1 MPPIRFEYTRL
12 DLSNLWP
19 DTVTGSPR
27 EALSDPD
34 TTLIS
39 FTGNA
44 RVDVLQTRNG
54 HRCFVNGGRSG
65 AAVAVQGQE
74 LASSPQV
81 ELSRSDTWLRD
92 VNGRGSVDLS
102 TESFYYHN
110 PATSPTPVAPGALD
124 WETSRPSARPSRIR
138 CSRRA
143 NDPSH
148 GRWTSTATGT
158 STCCRPVP
166 TS

>member
-1 MPPIRFEYTRL
+1 MSARHDLAYAATATEVAAIDRADVPPTTSMLESVTRIGYDAGRAETRMPPICFEYTCL
-12 DLSNLWP
+12 DLSDLWP

-54 HRCFVNGGRSG
+54 HRCFVNGGRAG

-74 LASSPQV
+74 LASSPQW
-81 ELSRSDTWLRD
+81 SCRAAT
-92 VNGRGSVDLS
+92 RG
-102 TESFYYHN
+102 
-110 PATSPTPVAPGALD
+110 
-124 WETSRPSARPSRIR
+124 
-138 CSRRA
+138 C
-143 NDPSH
+143 
-148 GRWTSTATGT
+148 GT
-158 STCCRPVP
+158 
-166 TS
+166 

>member
-1 MPPIRFEYTRL
+1 M
-12 DLSNLWP
+12 
-19 DTVTGSPR
+19 
-27 EALSDPD
+27 
-34 TTLIS
+34 
-39 FTGNA
+39 
-44 RVDVLQTRNG
+44 
-54 HRCFVNGGRSG
+54 
-65 AAVAVQGQE
+65 
-74 LASSPQV
+74 

-110 PATSPTPVAPGALD
+110 PTSPTPVAPGALD
-124 WETSRPSARPSRIR
+124 WGDFEAFSEASRTPALTPGER
-138 CSRRA
+138 
-143 NDPSH
+143 PSH